1 MIAER
6 ATTNADHIARAFRS
20 ETLDIVAQR
29 VPMGFGLF
37 LLFTAVAS
45 AFEWFYYPER
55 WRAVI
60 VAYAAYLLI
69 ALVRT
74 VTLRLAPAW
83 AARST
88 PLATNAFGGC
98 LIAYFAWVDGN
109 AEVLVILLLMY
120 LYGVALIYPWGWR
133 RQALGTVAVPIIY
146 LLALQTGVTPAQP
159 PLSGVAAL
167 FAAYG
172 MAVFGAGLLESH
184 RFTAYRDAAALQR
197 INEEKN
203 EILGM
208 AAHDLRNPLSA
219 IQGYGELLRDTE
231 AVLSTTERSEIIER
245 IGLLS
250 TSMLR
255 LVSDLLDISAI
266 EAGKLN
272 LNLQETDLVHLVQ
285 ANVAVN
291 SLLARRKRVALVF
304 HNHGPASVARV
315 DWTKMEQ
322 VLDNLISNAIKFS
335 PAGAQVTVRLYQ
347 DDGAAVIAVCDEG
360 PGIPAEE
367 RDKLFRPFYRAGT
380 QGTCGEP
387 STGLGLA
394 IVRRIVEA
402 HGGRVWVESEIN
414 KGSTF
419 YVSVP
424 SVAGEAPRQA

>member
-1 MIAER
+1 MISER
-6 ATTNADHIARAFRS
+6 PTNPDHIAQAFRS
-20 ETLDIVAQR
+20 ETLDVVAKR
-29 VPMGFGLF
+29 ALLAFGLF
-37 LLFTAVAS
+37 LVLTGVAS
-45 AFEWFYYPER
+45 AFEWFYHPGR
-55 WRAVI
+55 WRALVG
-60 VAYAAYLLI
+60 VYAAYVLL
-69 ALVRT
+69 ALLRT
-74 VTLRLAPAW
+74 VALRLAPAW
-83 AARST
+83 AVLNT
-88 PLATNAFGGC
+88 PFNTNALPAC
-98 LIAYFAWVDGN
+98 LSAYFAWVGGN
-109 AEVLVILLLMY
+109 AEVLVILLITY
-120 LYGVALIYPWGWR
+120 LYGLAVIYPWGWR
-133 RQALGTVAVPIIY
+133 RQALGTVGVPIAY
-146 LLALQTGVTPAQP
+146 LLALHAGATSAQP
-159 PLSGVAAL
+159 PIYGVAAVL
-167 FAAYG
+167 TAEGLAI
-172 MAVFGAGLLESH
+172 FGAGLLESH

-219 IQGYGELLRDTE
+219 IQAYGELLRDTK
-231 AVLSTTERSEIIER
+231 AALSIEERGEIIER

-250 TSMLR
+250 TSMLH
-255 LVSDLLDISAI
+255 LVGDLLDISAI
-266 EAGKLN
+266 EAGKLK
-272 LNLQETDLVHLVQ
+272 LDLQETDLVPLVQ

-304 HNHGPASVARV
+304 HNRGPGSVARV
-315 DWTKMEQ
+315 DRTKMEQ
-322 VLDNLISNAIKFS
+322 VLDNLITNAIKFS

-380 QGTCGEP
+380 QGAAGEP
-387 STGLGLA
+387 GTGLGLA

-424 SVAGEAPRQA
+424 SVVGEPSRQP

>member
-1 MIAER
+1 MISER
-6 ATTNADHIARAFRS
+6 TTNPADIARAFRS
-20 ETLDIVAQR
+20 ESLDIVAQR
-29 VPMGFGLF
+29 VPLGFGLF

-45 AFEWFYYPER
+45 GFEGFYYPER
-55 WRAVI
+55 RRAV
-60 VAYAAYLLI
+60 VGAYAAYLLI
-69 ALVRT
+69 ALLRT

-109 AEVLVILLLMY
+109 AEILVILLLMY

-133 RQALGTVAVPIIY
+133 RQALGTVGVPIIY

-172 MAVFGAGLLESH
+172 LAIFGAGLLDSH

-203 EILGM
+203 ELLGM
-208 AAHDLRNPLSA
+208 AAHDLRNPLGA
-219 IQGYGELLRDTE
+219 IHAYGELLRDTE
-231 AVLSTTERSEIIER
+231 AALSTEERDEIIER

-250 TSMLR
+250 TSMLQ

-266 EAGKLN
+266 EAGKLK
-272 LNLQETDLVHLVQ
+272 LDLQETDLVPLVQ

-291 SLLARRKRVALVF
+291 SLLARRKRVALIF
-304 HNHGPASVARV
+304 YNREPGSVARV
-315 DWTKMEQ
+315 DRRKMGQ
-322 VLDNLISNAIKFS
+322 VLDNLITNAVKFS
-335 PAGAQVTVRLYQ
+335 PADAQVTVQLYR
-347 DDGAAVIAVCDEG
+347 DDGAAVIAVRDAG
-360 PGIPAEE
+360 PGIPAQEQE
-367 RDKLFRPFYRAGT
+367 KLFRPFYRAGLE
-380 QGTCGEP
+380 GTGGEP

-394 IVRRIVEA
+394 IVRRIIEA
-402 HGGRVWVESEIN
+402 HGGRVWMESEIN

-424 SVAGEAPRQA
+424 SAAGEAPSQA